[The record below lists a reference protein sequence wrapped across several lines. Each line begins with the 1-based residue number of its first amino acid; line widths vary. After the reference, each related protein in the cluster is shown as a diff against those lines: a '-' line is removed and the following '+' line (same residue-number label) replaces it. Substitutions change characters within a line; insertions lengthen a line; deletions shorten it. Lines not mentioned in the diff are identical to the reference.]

1 MISPLLSVLLMTSLY
16 LNSYQRG
23 IDRALKSIPLCEKHL
38 EAVKVSSTLS
48 SRGRATQR
56 VIEISPFET
65 GIDLKYTLSHECAHI
80 IDQYEPGWDDRRALF
95 GRPPF
100 VSRRTY
106 NRTTMEDFAES
117 YAAYVVGGRLSK
129 KKHQYI
135 QDLIDQ

>member
-80 IDQYEPGWDDRRALF
+80 IDHTSLAGMTGELSLGDPHLYQGGHTIEPLWRTSLRAML
-95 GRPPF
+95 PMLW
-100 VSRRTY
+100 VA
-106 NRTTMEDFAES
+106 D
-117 YAAYVVGGRLSK
+117 
-129 KKHQYI
+129 
-135 QDLIDQ
+135 